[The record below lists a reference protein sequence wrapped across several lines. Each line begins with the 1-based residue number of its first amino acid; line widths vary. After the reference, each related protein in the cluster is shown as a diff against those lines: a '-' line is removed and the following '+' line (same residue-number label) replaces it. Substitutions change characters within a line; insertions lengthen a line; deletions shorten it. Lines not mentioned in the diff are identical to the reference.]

1 MTYNIRIAKN
11 QDHLTIE
18 LTANDVEAKSLIS
31 TKEAMLQDIQSTFDR
46 IEAEKKAKLAP
57 PASDRQ
63 LGYLQTLGYNGPFEG
78 LTAEQASSLID
89 QYKANRPNNRGKRG

>member
-1 MTYNIRIAKN
+1 MTYNIRVAKN

-18 LTANDVEAKSLIS
+18 ITANDVEAKSVIT
-31 TKEAMLQDIQSTFDR
+31 TKEAMLKDIQDTFDR
-46 IEAEKKAKLAP
+46 IEAEKKAKSIP

-89 QYKANRPNNRGKRG
+89 QYKANKKSKRG